1 MKASHCKCLCTWD
14 RKDGGGVTLKG
25 EAADR
30 SRQRLGVSSTSG
42 AIGWTLRSCD
52 SDVQQHVS
60 GSFRRKS
67 FRLLEGKRNMAVKDF
82 NPIKLL
88 NKII

>member
-1 MKASHCKCLCTWD
+1 M
-14 RKDGGGVTLKG
+14 TLKG

-60 GSFRRKS
+60 A
-67 FRLLEGKRNMAVKDF
+67 FRLLEGKRNMAVKEF